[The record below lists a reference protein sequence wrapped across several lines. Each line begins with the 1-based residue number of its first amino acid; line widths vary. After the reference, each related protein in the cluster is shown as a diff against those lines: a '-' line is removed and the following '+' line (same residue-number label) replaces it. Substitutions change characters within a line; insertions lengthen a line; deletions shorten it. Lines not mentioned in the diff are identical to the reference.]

1 MTALHQPAVAGT
13 AADPALPVRPDLWRG
28 RRNRSG
34 TPASATGWPA
44 LDALLPGGGW
54 PAGAVCEVLHGHD
67 GCGELAV
74 LLPVLARLASPA
86 RPLVW
91 VAPPYRPFA
100 PALRA
105 HGLDLAA
112 LHLVEA
118 APQQALWAAEQC
130 LRAGCCGAVLLWS
143 ASADGTALRRLQLA
157 AETGR
162 GHAFLLRD
170 ARHAG
175 NPSPAPLRIV
185 VRRERGEPVLR
196 VLKCRGLLA
205 PPAGE
210 LALVAGDAGRAGAVR
225 PGPASPPARQAADAA
240 PGATGLETRR
250 AGAASGSAGARQAT
264 LFQPATRAAP
274 HTARPDPATVR
285 LPAPSSGRG
294 ADPAGAGRA
303 VPVRLAAG
311 QPSACLAPAASGSD
325 CPAHPAAGPACLAHP
340 AAGSGH
346 PLQTVLAAVAG
357 PASGAA
363 GTPP

>member
-1 MTALHQPAVAGT
+1 MAALPQPVVAG
-13 AADPALPVRPDLWRG
+13 ALADPAVPVRPDLWRG
-28 RRNRSG
+28 RRNRSA

-54 PAGAVCEVLHGHD
+54 PAGALCEILHGHD

-74 LLPVLARLASPA
+74 LLPALARLASPT

-91 VAPPYRPFA
+91 VAPPYRPNA

-175 NPSPAPLRIV
+175 NPSPAPLRLA
-185 VRRERGEPVLR
+185 VRREGGAPVLR

-210 LALVAGDAGRAGAVR
+210 LVLLAGDERRAAADR
-225 PGPASPPARQAADAA
+225 PGPVSGPVKPAA
-240 PGATGLETRR
+240 
-250 AGAASGSAGARQAT
+250 AGASC
-264 LFQPATRAAP
+264 RANP
-274 HTARPDPATVR
+274 M
-285 LPAPSSGRG
+285 
-294 ADPAGAGRA
+294 
-303 VPVRLAAG
+303 
-311 QPSACLAPAASGSD
+311 
-325 CPAHPAAGPACLAHP
+325 
-340 AAGSGH
+340 AGSERPH
-346 PLQTVLAAVAG
+346 QTVLAAVG
-357 PASGAA
+357 GAA
-363 GTPP
+363 NDTAGAPP